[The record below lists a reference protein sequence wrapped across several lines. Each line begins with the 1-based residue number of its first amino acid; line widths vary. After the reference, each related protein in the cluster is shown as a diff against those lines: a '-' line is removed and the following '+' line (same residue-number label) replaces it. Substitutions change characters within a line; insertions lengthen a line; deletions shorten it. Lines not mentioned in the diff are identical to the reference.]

1 MLNINDYLKLIEYLP
16 DEYLEGV
23 YYVQNSKVIGLCFY
37 FCLVFGFFFLHL
49 RGLTRLTKCLALL
62 VQHIH
67 SSKSQTRRPVLKCD
81 RGA

>member
-1 MLNINDYLKLIEYLP
+1 MLNINDYLMLIENLP

-23 YYVQNSKVIGLCFY
+23 YYVLNSKVIGLCFY
-37 FCLVFGFFFLHL
+37 FCFGFGFLHL
-49 RGLTRLTKCLALL
+49 RGLNRLTKCLALL

-67 SSKSQTRRPVLKCD
+67 SSKSQTGRPVLKWD